1 MNDRIRKLYK
11 TVILTHSKTPYKF
24 GKRTDSPYILK
35 AYNPV
40 CGDKFELYLNVE
52 EGKILDLGFH
62 GYGCSISKAA
72 TSVLGTYLEGKSI
85 EEGLELSK
93 EYLAMLNPENE
104 LNEALSEDFLAFA
117 AARDFPGRLTCASL
131 SWEEMHAFLEKEL
144 GHD

>member
-24 GKRTDSPYILK
+24 GKRADSQYILK
-35 AYNPV
+35 ANNPV

-52 EGKILDLGFH
+52 NGKIIDLGFH

-93 EYLAMLNPENE
+93 IYLDMLDPEKE
-104 LNEALSEDFLAFA
+104 LDESLSEDFLAFA

-131 SWEEMHAFLEKEL
+131 SWEEMHTFLEKEL
-144 GHD
+144 SDD